1 MRCSHVSSGNGELV
15 CVYDDYFMC
24 ALTPNTHETGTVAG
38 NSVGGF
44 PGTCLCKL
52 VKFALDQFSV
62 LGQLWQLIIE
72 LYGRNVQRYKTVI
85 LHLWHNLS
93 SCQINLAIT
102 IHMPAS
108 IPCWLSDPEWFLYC
122 SRVRER
128 HGGMR
133 LRDCWTD
140 GDCDST

>member
-1 MRCSHVSSGNGELV
+1 MSPVEMVSSCACTMTIS
-15 CVYDDYFMC
+15 CVS

-85 LHLWHNLS
+85 LHLWHVWAARPLNRILV
-93 SCQINLAIT
+93 LT
-102 IHMPAS
+102 RPAGTTC
-108 IPCWLSDPEWFLYC
+108 PP
-122 SRVRER
+122 VK
-128 HGGMR
+128 
-133 LRDCWTD
+133 
-140 GDCDST
+140 